1 MSNPQIEN
9 LEKVVV
15 ILECLPDQFVFT
27 GGATIALYVDEILW
41 DDLRPTKDVDC
52 VVEIYSRIEYYDL
65 AKRLRGIGLQECTE
79 QDAPLCRWVYQD
91 LLVDVMP
98 CDKSVLG
105 FSNRWY
111 VEGIAHKIFYRLPSG
126 RNIWIFPPIYLLASK
141 VEAFLSR
148 GMDLRLSKDIEDI
161 VILLDGCEELA
172 EQFNQ
177 AQKDVK
183 IFLASWFR
191 ENGNALEEAVLSFL
205 PSVSR
210 GREDFVF
217 DLIQSFFR

>member
-9 LEKVVV
+9 LEKVAA
-15 ILECLPDQFVFT
+15 ILDCLPDQFVFT
-27 GGATIALYVDEILW
+27 GGATISLYVDEILW

-52 VVEIYSRIEYYDL
+52 VAEIYSRIEYYDL
-65 AKRLRGIGLQECTE
+65 AERLRSIGLQECIE
-79 QDAPLCRWVYQD
+79 HNAPLCRWVYQD

-98 CDKSVLG
+98 CDKNVLG

-111 VEGIAHKIFYRLPSG
+111 EEGIAHKILYRLPSG
-126 RNIWIFPPIYLLASK
+126 RDIWIFPSIYLLASK
-141 VEAFLSR
+141 VEAFIGR
-148 GMDLRLSKDIEDI
+148 GKDLRLSKDIEDI

-172 EQFNQ
+172 AQFDQ
-177 AQKDVK
+177 AQEDVK

-191 ENGNALEEAVLSFL
+191 ENGNDLEEAVLSFL
-205 PSVSR
+205 PSVSKD
-210 GREDFVF
+210 REDLVF